1 MSNFVTLR
9 TTCRRFDVA
18 TRHCKDV
25 VLSQFLSKY
34 CLPAPD
40 TYSVPDMRDVKC
52 LASIPLVCHHSLIN
66 PRHQPHTES
75 EPLLHLTKL
84 GPSIRAFCICVAGR
98 KWPDNA
104 HKRKWR
110 HVVIEYDAI
119 CLKSIVEKRWVTVWR
134 RMRRRWPVGLTF
146 IHV

>member
-104 HKRKWR
+104 HKRK
-110 HVVIEYDAI
+110 
-119 CLKSIVEKRWVTVWR
+119 
-134 RMRRRWPVGLTF
+134 
-146 IHV
+146 